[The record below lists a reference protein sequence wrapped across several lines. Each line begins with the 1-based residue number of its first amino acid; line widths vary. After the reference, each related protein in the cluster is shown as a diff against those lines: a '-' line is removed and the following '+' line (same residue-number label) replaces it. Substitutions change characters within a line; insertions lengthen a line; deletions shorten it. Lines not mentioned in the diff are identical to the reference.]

1 MVINVIAMIIAAVSI
16 AFSLVQRKI
25 MHDDLDMLNQLLL
38 KTGARESMME
48 IALEK
53 KEIYIKPDCL
63 K

>member
-1 MVINVIAMIIAAVSI
+1 MVINVIAMIIAAISI
-16 AFSLVQRKI
+16 AVSLIQRKI
-25 MHDDLDMLNQLLL
+25 MHDDIDMLNQLLL
-38 KTGARESMME
+38 KTGARVSMME

>member
-16 AFSLVQRKI
+16 AFSLVLRKI
-25 MHDDLDMLNQLLL
+25 MHDDIDMLNQLLL
-38 KTGARESMME
+38 KTGARVSMME

>member
-1 MVINVIAMIIAAVSI
+1 MVINVIAMIIATVSI

-25 MHDDLDMLNQLLL
+25 MHDDIDMLNQLLL
-38 KTGARESMME
+38 KTGARVSMME